1 MSTDNLK
8 KVIISWLIWKSLDET
23 HIHWMTCQVQDKNR
37 FWLLGYQDTD
47 IHYII
52 QLQVTQDNYRK
63 NNSKIHVKGSTY
75 LMIYIGITFNKLG
88 CLP

>member
-37 FWLLGYQDTD
+37 FSLLGYIDND
-47 IHYII
+47 IHYIM
-52 QLQVTQDNYRK
+52 QLQVTQDNCRK
-63 NNSKIHVKGSTY
+63 IIPKYMLKDLRI
-75 LMIYIGITFNKLG
+75 
-88 CLP
+88 